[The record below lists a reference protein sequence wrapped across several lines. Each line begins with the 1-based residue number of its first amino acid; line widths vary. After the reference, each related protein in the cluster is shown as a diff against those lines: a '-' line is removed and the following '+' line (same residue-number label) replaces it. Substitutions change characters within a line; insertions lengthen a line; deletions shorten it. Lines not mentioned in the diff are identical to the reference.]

1 MKSSMRAAVATV
13 TLLAASPALAGA
25 DPFLGEIMLVGYT
38 FCPRDWAE
46 ANGQLV
52 SIAANTA
59 LFSLYGCTYGGD
71 CRSTFA
77 LPDLRGRV
85 AMHVNSGGNPPSPLP
100 PNVLGE
106 IGGSPS
112 TTLTISQLPAH
123 THQLYGTASAP
134 SQPSPGNGMLGTFP
148 AGQNIYASGPA
159 NAAMSAAAIGSTGN
173 NLPVSLYQPYL
184 VLRYCVAMA
193 GIFPSRN

>member
-1 MKSSMRAAVATV
+1 MRYSLRAAAAIV
-13 TLLAASPALAGA
+13 TLLGASPALAGA
-25 DPFLGEIMLVGYT
+25 EPFLGEIMLVGYT
-38 FCPRDWAE
+38 FCPRDWAD
-46 ANGQLV
+46 ANGQLI

-71 CRSTFA
+71 CRTTFA

-85 AMHVNSGGNPPSPLP
+85 VMGLNAGGPPTPLP
-100 PNVLGE
+100 PNDLGE

-112 TTLTISQLPAH
+112 TTLTTGELPAH
-123 THQLYGTASAP
+123 THQLFGTNTAP
-134 SQPSPGNGMLGTFP
+134 STPNPVNAILGTFP
-148 AGQNIYASGPA
+148 PGQSIYGNGPA
-159 NAAMSAAAIGSTGN
+159 NVNMSAAAIGISGKSD
-173 NLPVSLYQPYL
+173 PVSLYQPYL